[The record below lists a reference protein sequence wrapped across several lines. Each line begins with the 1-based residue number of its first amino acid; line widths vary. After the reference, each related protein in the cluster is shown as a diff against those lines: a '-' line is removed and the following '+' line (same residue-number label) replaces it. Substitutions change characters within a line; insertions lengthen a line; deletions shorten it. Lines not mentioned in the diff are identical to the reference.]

1 MSQSTTVP
9 PFVNKAMKF
18 VLRSPAHGMVS
29 KTVLLITFN
38 GRTSGKAYTTPVSY
52 SQSGNQVTIFT
63 HAAWWKN
70 LQSGAPV
77 SIYLRGR
84 ELTGLTGPVAE
95 DKKAIAARLAEHL
108 RKVPS
113 DAKYYSVTFDDHG
126 NPKTEEVEKAVQT
139 VVMICIWLN

>member
-18 VLRSPAHGMVS
+18 VLRSPIHDIVS

-38 GRTSGKAYTTPVSY
+38 GRKSGKAYTTPVSY

-70 LQSGAPV
+70 LHSGAPV
-77 SIYLRGR
+77 SILLRGR
-84 ELTGLTGPVAE
+84 EIPGLAEPVAE

-113 DAKYYSVTFDDHG
+113 DSKYYGVTFDDHG
-126 NPKTEEVEKAVQT
+126 IPKAEEVEKAVQT